1 MRETT
6 ERPEAINSGNVILV
20 GTDKELIINETKA
33 LLNDDEKYKKMSELK
48 NPYGDGNASKKIV
61 DFMKKIDDV

>member
-1 MRETT
+1 M
-6 ERPEAINSGNVILV
+6 V

-33 LLNDDEKYKKMSELK
+33 LLNDDVKYKKMSQLK

-61 DFMKKIDDV
+61 DFIKKIDDV